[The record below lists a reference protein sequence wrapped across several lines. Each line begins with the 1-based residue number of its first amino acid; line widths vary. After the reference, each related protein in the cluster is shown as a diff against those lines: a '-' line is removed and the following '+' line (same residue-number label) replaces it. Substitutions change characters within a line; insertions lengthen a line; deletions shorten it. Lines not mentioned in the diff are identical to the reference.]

1 MADKLYYCLLS
12 GKATAGHFMD
22 SGGINIFQGA
32 IYLNYIDMSNIPQWS
47 SGFPYGLQLKSEF
60 GNRGFMI

>member
-32 IYLNYIDMSNIPQWS
+32 IYLNYIDMSNIPQ
-47 SGFPYGLQLKSEF
+47 
-60 GNRGFMI
+60 